1 MSAQKLFPKSPL
13 KLPVEVK
20 GLAIDIDGTLTD
32 RKRALNCKAVEA
44 LRKVKVPVVLATGNI
59 SCFAR
64 AAAKL
69 IGVSDIVICENGGV
83 VRFAYD
89 GEDIVLGDLTKCMKA
104 VDVLRR
110 HFDVELL
117 DAEYR
122 RSEVCLR
129 RRFDAEAAKKVLEEA
144 GIDGVR
150 MIDSGFAYHIVD
162 AEVSKGNAL
171 KFVASKLRI
180 DVKNFAAIGD
190 SENDLDLLKTAG
202 LGIAVGNADLRLKKE
217 ADIVVPGENGK
228 GVVQALQMLGLIE
241 GMDD

>member
-1 MSAQKLFPKSPL
+1 MASESSGHSSNSPL
-13 KLPVEVK
+13 KLPIEVK
-20 GLAIDIDGTLTD
+20 ALAIDIDGTLTD

-89 GEDIVLGDLTKCMKA
+89 GEDIVLGDLSKCMRA
-104 VDVLRR
+104 VEVLRK
-110 HFDVELL
+110 HFDIELL

-129 RRFDAEAAKKVLEEA
+129 RRFDAEEAKRVLEEEKV
-144 GIDGVR
+144 DGVKL
-150 MIDSGFAYHIVD
+150 IDSGFAYHIVD

-171 KFVASKLRI
+171 KYVASKLGI
-180 DVKNFAAIGD
+180 DVKSFAAIGD
-190 SENDLDLLKTAG
+190 SENDLDLLKAAG
-202 LGIAVGNADLRLKKE
+202 LGIAVGNADLRLKRE
-217 ADIVVPGENGK
+217 ADIVVPGENGE
-228 GVVQALQMLGLIE
+228 GVVQALELLGLI
-241 GMDD
+241 